1 MTVTQRALSRRMGL
15 LLSATLP
22 MFIGCSDNAASPPGT
37 GGMASV
43 SVAGSGGSAG
53 MPASAGSFATAGSS
67 AGSVTAGTSAG
78 GNSGGGG
85 AGGSASAVGGSAGAN
100 VGGAAGGSGG
110 MAGAAGSAGAAGAGG
125 AACGTIDKAGDGSY
139 VRTGWT
145 AEYTCTG
152 GTCPAKGQADTG
164 DVDTKAFDG
173 NYSTRWSTGVYQSK
187 LDQQGRFPLMFT
199 VDMKKSAMISKLSTH
214 PGCQDIYDAPATIAV
229 SVSMVGTTWTT
240 VTPTPHAPVN
250 PGNEACPPQANAKA
264 TDVITFPATCARYVR
279 LTGTKRTIDDR
290 YWAIGEMTVSP

>member
-1 MTVTQRALSRRMGL
+1 M
-15 LLSATLP
+15 
-22 MFIGCSDNAASPPGT
+22 AA
-37 GGMASV
+37 
-43 SVAGSGGSAG
+43 VAGSASGGSG
-53 MPASAGSFATAGSS
+53 GVPTTGGSVATAGSS
-67 AGSVTAGTSAG
+67 AGSVTTAGTSSGGASGGSSAG
-78 GNSGGGG
+78 GASTD
-85 AGGSASAVGGSAGAN
+85 GSAGSAGA
-100 VGGAAGGSGG
+100 GGASGGSSGGSGG
-110 MAGAAGSAGAAGAGG
+110 MSGAAGSAGAAGAGG
-125 AACGTIDKAGDGSY
+125 GAACGTIDKATDGSY

-152 GTCPAKGQADTG
+152 GACPAKGQADTG

-214 PGCQDIYDAPATIAV
+214 PGCQDIFDAPKTISV
-229 SVSMVGTTWTT
+229 SVSMDGTTWTN
-240 VTPTPHAPVN
+240 VTPTPHEPVN
-250 PGNEACPPQANAKA
+250 PSNEACPPQANAKA

-279 LTGTKRTIDDR
+279 LTGTKRTVDDR

>member
-1 MTVTQRALSRRMGL
+1 MIVIHRPLARRACA

-22 MFIGCSDNAASPPGT
+22 LFIGCDNADTPG
-37 GGMASV
+37 GG
-43 SVAGSGGSAG
+43 AGGAATTAGTASGGTPAG
-53 MPASAGSFATAGSS
+53 GGSVATAGSS
-67 AGSVTAGTSAG
+67 AGSVTAGTSSG
-78 GNSGGGG
+78 GNV
-85 AGGSASAVGGSAGAN
+85 ASAGAAGSTAGGSAGAITGG
-100 VGGAAGGSGG
+100 VGGAAGSGSGG
-110 MAGAAGSAGAAGAGG
+110 MAGAAGNAGAAGAGG

-145 AEYTCTG
+145 AEYKCTG
-152 GTCPAKGQADTG
+152 GDCPAKGASDTG

-187 LDQQGRFPLMFT
+187 LAEQGRFPLTFT

-214 PGCQDIYDAPATIAV
+214 PGCQDIYDAPFSIAV
-229 SVSMVGTTWTT
+229 SVSTDGTTWTDL
-240 VTPTPHAPVN
+240 TPTPHEPVN

-279 LTGTKRTIDDR
+279 LTGTKRKVDDR

>member
-1 MTVTQRALSRRMGL
+1 
-15 LLSATLP
+15 
-22 MFIGCSDNAASPPGT
+22 
-37 GGMASV
+37 
-43 SVAGSGGSAG
+43 
-53 MPASAGSFATAGSS
+53 
-67 AGSVTAGTSAG
+67 
-78 GNSGGGG
+78 
-85 AGGSASAVGGSAGAN
+85 
-100 VGGAAGGSGG
+100 
-110 MAGAAGSAGAAGAGG
+110 MAGAAGVAGAAGAGG
-125 AACGTIDKAGDGSY
+125 SACGTIDKAGDGSY

-214 PGCQDIYDAPATIAV
+214 PGCQDIYDAPGTIAV
-229 SVSMVGTTWTT
+229 SVSMDGTTWTN

-250 PGNEACPPQANAKA
+250 PTNEACPPQANAKA
-264 TDVITFPATCARYVR
+264 TDVITFPATCAQYIR